1 MIQSP
6 VALSSLDVLSVQ
18 AREMAQA
25 FITLASDIALV
36 ISDSGRVLHVAQGGS
51 IALAL
56 EANLW
61 QGRMWT
67 DCVPTDSR
75 AKVDQ
80 LLQEVNT
87 TGTGRRREIN
97 HVSAC
102 GQALG
107 VAYTAMRIGSG
118 GPLLVVGRDLS
129 AIMAIQQR
137 FIDAQQK
144 VERGAWQ
151 ARQAEARYR
160 QLFQVATDAVLVV
173 DGQNFRIIEANQ
185 AASDLFELNLVS
197 LTGRLVTFGFERTS
211 RLMIEAMLTKARAN
225 GQSAEVL
232 ARLLGKVTATS
243 LAVTPF
249 GTDESMRLLVRIRAL
264 ELPGTSASLSA
275 TLARLVDN
283 ARDGVVVTDETGIV
297 LIANPEFLKLAN
309 MSTELAVKG
318 RPLIDFIGLSGTQLS
333 VLLSQVNSQGISS
346 RHTTRLLCGDAQVM
360 SVEISAALMSE
371 TDCQCIGFTIHR
383 ILHAG

>member
-1 MIQSP
+1 
-6 VALSSLDVLSVQ
+6 
-18 AREMAQA
+18 
-25 FITLASDIALV
+25 
-36 ISDSGRVLHVAQGGS
+36 
-51 IALAL
+51 
-56 EANLW
+56 
-61 QGRMWT
+61 
-67 DCVPTDSR
+67 
-75 AKVDQ
+75 
-80 LLQEVNT
+80 
-87 TGTGRRREIN
+87 
-97 HVSAC
+97 
-102 GQALG
+102 
-107 VAYTAMRIGSG
+107 MRIGSG